1 MTDID
6 VYFSFRSPYS
16 YLATPEMLKIKK
28 NYDINLILR
37 PILPVAIRTPETL
50 FSPANAPRARYIQ
63 LDWPRRARFLD
74 MSDKWPSPDPIVQNM
89 STLEVSEDQ
98 PYIYRLSY
106 LGVEA
111 QHRGKGPE
119 FAFEVSHLLFGGTK
133 NWHQADHLKNAVAK
147 AGLNLDELEAAIESG
162 EQLKAIEQ
170 NQNFLDE
177 AGHWGVPTF
186 VINGEPFFGQ
196 DRIETLCWHMNGL
209 GLKKKD

>member
-1 MTDID
+1 
-6 VYFSFRSPYS
+6 
-16 YLATPEMLKIKK
+16 
-28 NYDINLILR
+28 
-37 PILPVAIRTPETL
+37 
-50 FSPANAPRARYIQ
+50 
-63 LDWPRRARFLD
+63 
-74 MSDKWPSPDPIVQNM
+74 M

>member
-1 MTDID
+1 M
-6 VYFSFRSPYS
+6 
-16 YLATPEMLKIKK
+16 
-28 NYDINLILR
+28 
-37 PILPVAIRTPETL
+37 
-50 FSPANAPRARYIQ
+50 
-63 LDWPRRARFLD
+63 
-74 MSDKWPSPDPIVQNM
+74 QNM

-133 NWHQADHLKNAVAK
+133 NWHQADHLKNAVAR

>member
-1 MTDID
+1 MTDVD

-16 YLATPEMLKIKK
+16 YLATPGMLQIKK

-63 LDWPRRARFLD
+63 LDWPRRARFLG

-133 NWHQADHLKNAVAK
+133 NWHQADHLKNAVAR
-147 AGLNLDELEAAIESG
+147 AGLNLD
-162 EQLKAIEQ
+162 QL
-170 NQNFLDE
+170 
-177 AGHWGVPTF
+177 
-186 VINGEPFFGQ
+186 
-196 DRIETLCWHMNGL
+196 
-209 GLKKKD
+209 